1 MATENDMDD
10 GSIDDFL
17 DGPSFTIGPPSEPL
31 PQAAMAVQDRYR
43 DKGTPYD
50 EQDYQSEQ
58 LNE

>member
-1 MATENDMDD
+1 MDD

-17 DGPSFTIGPPSEPL
+17 DGPSFTIGPPSEPF
-31 PQAAMAVQDRYR
+31 PQAAAMAVQDRYR

-58 LNE
+58 